1 MTEKERAAFEKF
13 KADYNKLCHLKDMKI
28 AILEE
33 QLAQNIKAHTKL
45 QMENAE
51 FKKQLIAFDKERTE
65 AKEILS
71 KLLNCVDCV
80 EHAEIF
86 DKAEDFLKE
95 YGGPSYV

>member
-13 KADYNKLCHLKDMKI
+13 KADYNELCHLKDMKI

-33 QLAQNIKAHTKL
+33 QLAQNIKDHTKL